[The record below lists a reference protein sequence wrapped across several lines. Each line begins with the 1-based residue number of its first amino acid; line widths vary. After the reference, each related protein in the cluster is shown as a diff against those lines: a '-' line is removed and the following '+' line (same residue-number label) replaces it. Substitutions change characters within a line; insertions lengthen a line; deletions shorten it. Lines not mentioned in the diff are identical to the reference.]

1 MSEIVKWSEI
11 KHRYK
16 TALIL
21 GNGAS
26 IALHE
31 RFNYQSLFEE
41 AVQDDSTLKKIK
53 PIFEHLGTTD
63 FEYVLRM
70 LWHATWINEVLGIKE
85 QLTRE
90 TYESLRTALIKTVK
104 NIHPAHEGMSDQLCR
119 IANFMKLFQFVV
131 SLNYDLLV
139 YWAMQLENRQQKNR
153 FKDCFINCGFDS
165 DWKKFLEPYS
175 RTDGSTLVF
184 YPHGNLAL
192 ATDINGRETKLTA
205 SDFSSLLNTVT
216 EKWESEEYAPLF
228 VSEGTSAQKVLAI
241 NRSHY
246 LKAVHGTVLPN
257 LGSHITIFGWSM
269 SDKDDHIL
277 EAICR
282 GKVEA
287 IAVSVMRSKSKLDD
301 DERCREITSTVRKS
315 ANGRRI
321 EVVFFEAESLECW
334 QHDWGTSAPSGCA
347 A

>member
-1 MSEIVKWSEI
+1 MLEIAEWSKI
-11 KHRYK
+11 KDHYK
-16 TALIL
+16 NALIL

-26 IALHE
+26 IAVHKG
-31 RFNYQSLFEE
+31 FNYQSLFEE
-41 AVQDDSTLKKIK
+41 AVQDDSTLKKVK

-104 NIHPAHEGMSDQLCR
+104 NIHPAHEGVSDQLRR
-119 IANFMKLFQFVV
+119 IAAFMKRFQFVV

-153 FKDCFINCGFDS
+153 LKDCFINCEFDS
-165 DWKKFLEPYS
+165 GWCRYLDEYPG
-175 RTDGSTLVF
+175 TDGSTLVF

-205 SDFSSLLNTVT
+205 SDSSSLLDTVT
-216 EKWESEEYAPLF
+216 MKWESEECAPLF
-228 VSEGTSAQKVLAI
+228 VSDGTSAQKVLAI

-246 LKAVHGTVLPN
+246 LKTVHDTVLPN
-257 LGSHITIFGWSM
+257 LGERITIFGWSM
-269 SDKDDHIL
+269 RKEDDHIL
-277 EAICR
+277 KAISQ
-282 GKVEA
+282 GNVEA
-287 IAVSVMRSKSKLDD
+287 MAVSVV
-301 DERCREITSTVRKS
+301 TSEAKWKEKCAGIRKKVEDC
-315 ANGRRI
+315 GRAI
-321 EVVFFEAESLECW
+321 SVVFFDAKSLECW
-334 QHDWGTSAPSGCA
+334 SS
-347 A
+347 